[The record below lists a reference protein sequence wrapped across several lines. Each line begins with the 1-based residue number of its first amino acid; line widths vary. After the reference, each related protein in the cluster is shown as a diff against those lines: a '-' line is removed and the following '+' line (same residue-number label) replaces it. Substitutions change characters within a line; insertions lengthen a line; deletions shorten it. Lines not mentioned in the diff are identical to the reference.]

1 MTLLLFLGFLAF
13 DWIAGIVLL
22 WLLLKGLDRVIHR
35 EYYRRRKSERRSL
48 QKERREGSVRKM
60 VYTIEMPDVI
70 IKPKR

>member
-1 MTLLLFLGFLAF
+1 MTLLFFMFFGL

-22 WLLLKGLDRVIHR
+22 WLLLKGLDRATNR
-35 EYYRRRKSERRSL
+35 EYYRRIKRERRFL
-48 QKERREGSVRKM
+48 REERREGNVRKR